1 MKRQNT
7 QTLKDKEQQE
17 ATCQLMKYKIQEM
30 EAVNQEMQCKLQ
42 HMEKKN
48 QGFHAMF
55 DAARQKKNSQMLK
68 EKEKQEATQQDE
80 DMEKKI

>member
-42 HMEKKN
+42 HTEKKN
-48 QGFHAMF
+48 QGFNTMF
-55 DAARQKKNSQMLK
+55 DAARQKKFTNAEREGK
-68 EKEKQEATQQDE
+68 ARGNTAR
-80 DMEKKI
+80 

>member
-1 MKRQNT
+1 MKQQNT

-48 QGFHAMF
+48 QGFHTMF
-55 DAARQKKNSQMLK
+55 DAARQKNSQMLK

>member
-48 QGFHAMF
+48 QGFHTMF
-55 DAARQKKNSQMLK
+55 DAARQKKFTNAEREGK
-68 EKEKQEATQQDE
+68 ARANTAR
-80 DMEKKI
+80 